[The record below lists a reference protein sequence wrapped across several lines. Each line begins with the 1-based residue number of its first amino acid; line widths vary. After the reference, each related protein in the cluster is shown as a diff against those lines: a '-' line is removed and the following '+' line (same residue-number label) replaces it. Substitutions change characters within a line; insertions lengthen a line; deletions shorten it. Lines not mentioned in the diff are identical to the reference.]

1 VQKLLQQAG
10 AVSPE
15 SRGLIGN
22 PLLLVLVLLE
32 STVVVDEATFMVAL
46 TVAAAHD
53 VIEAVT
59 RRREIERN

>member
-1 VQKLLQQAG
+1 
-10 AVSPE
+10 
-15 SRGLIGN
+15 
-22 PLLLVLVLLE
+22 LE

-46 TVAAAHD
+46 TVAAAAD

>member
-1 VQKLLQQAG
+1 
-10 AVSPE
+10 
-15 SRGLIGN
+15 
-22 PLLLVLVLLE
+22 LE